1 MSAFPQLRTNPAM
14 DPACVIQGDQWRIG
28 IITDSL
34 LRLEWQEQGEFEDDA
49 TQVVVNRNWGAKPQF
64 TQTVIDGQLVVDTP
78 HLSLT
83 YDMGPFS
90 KEGLSVVAKGV
101 RYSQSNT
108 WNYGEVQRGN
118 LGGTARTLD
127 GADGAV
133 PLGTGV
139 ISRDGWAV
147 MDDSKSNLIV
157 DMPEVRGQKN
167 PFKTWIQPREHGGID
182 IYVFAY
188 GHRYIDAVADY
199 YRLTGET
206 PLLPRF
212 VLGNWWSRYHKYSES
227 EYLSLMDRFDREGL
241 PFTTAVIDMD
251 WHRVD
256 DIDPKYGSGWTGY
269 SWNRKL
275 FPDPPRFLSGL
286 HKRGIKTTLN
296 IHPRDG
302 IRAFEDQYPE
312 VAESMGIDKNSGMPV
327 SFDLTSP
334 KFMQV
339 YFNLHH
345 KLEDE
350 GVDFWWLDWQQGGAC
365 RQKGLDPLWM
375 LNHMHY
381 LDSGRDGRWPL
392 TFSRFAGPGSHRYP
406 VGFSGDTIVTWKSL
420 QFQPYF
426 TATASN
432 IGYGWWSHDIG
443 GHMFGYRDEELQA
456 RWYQLGT
463 FSPITRLHS
472 TASSFNG
479 KEPWNFRT
487 ETRQAMTKAL
497 RLRQELIP
505 YLYTMNWRAHTQ
517 GRPLV
522 EPMYWQSPE
531 NIEAY
536 SVPDEFR
543 FGTELVAAPITSPMD
558 RDAQRAKANVWLPQ
572 GTWFDFFTGRRYEA
586 SEEAGR
592 RFEAWR
598 GLQDV
603 PVFAK
608 AGAIVPLQPLDDENG
623 RINSVDNPR
632 HLRVLV
638 FPGADGSLDM
648 YEDDGIHD
656 DGSVSATTAIRY
668 ESVAEGGKGSRLVIS
683 SPAGSQ
689 ECLPELRDWT
699 LVFRGVEEHNVPKV
713 FIDGVSAQSDS
724 QYDAETLSLS
734 VHVADVPRSAEISL
748 VFADRLGFGE
758 DRCLDDA
765 YQALYDAQIGYRAKD
780 AAAPIIKQYGR
791 NVIPSLYSLDGSKE
805 GADPMNEEDSTDNAR
820 IPDTVIRAMAEHLL
834 RTGE

>member
-1 MSAFPQLRTNPAM
+1 MSAFPQPRTNPAM
-14 DPACVIQGDQWRIG
+14 DPAATIQGDKWRIG
-28 IITDSL
+28 VITDSL
-34 LRLEWQEQGEFEDDA
+34 LRLEWQEQGEFEDNA

-64 TQTVIDGQLVVDTP
+64 TKIVIDGQLVVDTP
-78 HLSLT
+78 HLRLT

-90 KEGLSVVAKGV
+90 KEGLSVVAKGI
-101 RYSQSNT
+101 RYSQANT
-108 WNYGEVQRGN
+108 WNYGDAQYGN

-133 PLGTGV
+133 PLGDGV
-139 ISRDGWAV
+139 LSKNGWAV
-147 MDDSKSNLIV
+147 IDDSKSNLIAEV
-157 DMPEVRGQKN
+157 PEVRGQKN
-167 PFKTWIQPREHGGID
+167 PFKTWIQPRAHGGID

-188 GHRYIDAVADY
+188 GHRYIDAIGDF

-212 VLGNWWSRYHKYSES
+212 TLGNWWSRYHKYSES
-227 EYLSLMDRFDREGL
+227 EYLDLMDRFDRERL

-286 HKRGIKTTLN
+286 HKRGMKVTLN
-296 IHPRDG
+296 VHPRDG
-302 IRAFEDQYPE
+302 IRGYEDQYAE
-312 VAESMGIDKNSGMPV
+312 VATAMGIDPKSDLPV
-327 SFDLTSP
+327 SFDLTSS
-334 KFMQV
+334 KFMQA
-339 YFNLHH
+339 YFKLHH
-345 KLEDE
+345 QLEDE
-350 GVDFWWLDWQQGGAC
+350 GVDFWWLDWQQGGVT

-375 LNHMHY
+375 LNHLHY
-381 LDSGRDGRWPL
+381 LDSARDGRWPL

-443 GHMFGYRDEELQA
+443 GHMFGFRDEQLEA
-456 RWYQLGT
+456 RWYQLGA
-463 FSPITRLHS
+463 FSPINRLHS
-472 TASSFNG
+472 TESPFNG
-479 KEPWNFRT
+479 KEPWNFHPGVR
-487 ETRQAMTKAL
+487 EAMSDAL

-505 YLYTMNWRAHTQ
+505 YLYTMNWRAHAQ

-531 NIEAY
+531 NLEAY
-536 SVPDEFR
+536 SVPNEFR
-543 FGTELVAAPITSPMD
+543 FGTELIAAPITEPMD
-558 RDAQRAKANVWLPQ
+558 DSAQRAKADVWLPQ

-586 SEEAGR
+586 KNAMGR
-592 RFEAWR
+592 KLEAWR
-598 GLQDV
+598 GLQSM

-608 AGAIVPLQPLDDENG
+608 AGAIVPMQALDSDNG

-638 FPGADGSLDM
+638 FPGADGSFDL

-656 DGSVSATTAIRY
+656 DGSVSAVTAIRY
-668 ESVAEGGKGSRLVIS
+668 ESALEGGKGSRLSITR
-683 SPAGSQ
+683 PTGRP
-689 ECLPELRDWT
+689 ECLPESRSWT
-699 LVFRGVEEHNVPKV
+699 FVFRGVKQGNVAAVSVDGAKV
-713 FIDGVSAQSDS
+713 DADCE
-724 QYDAETLSLS
+724 YDERTSSLS
-734 VHVADVPRSAEISL
+734 VRVNEVSQGAKIRVDFARQLAYAAD
-748 VFADRLGFGE
+748 G
-758 DRCLDDA
+758 CLEDA
-765 YQALYDAQIGYRAKD
+765 YQVLYDAQIGYRAKD
-780 AAAPIIKQYGR
+780 TAFPILKQYGKYAL
-791 NVIPSLYSLDGSKE
+791 PSLYSM
-805 GADPMNEEDSTDNAR
+805 GAGKAVSDDTYL
-820 IPDTVIRAMAEHLL
+820 PDAVIRAVAEHLL
-834 RTGE
+834 RVEE

>member
-14 DPACVIQGDQWRIG
+14 DPACVIQGDKWRIG
-28 IITDSL
+28 VITDSL
-34 LRLEWQEQGEFEDDA
+34 LRLEWQEQGEFEDGA

-101 RYSQSNT
+101 RYSQMNT
-108 WNYGEVQRGN
+108 WNYGEDQRGN

-167 PFKTWIQPREHGGID
+167 PFKTWIQPRADGGID
-182 IYVFAY
+182 MYVFAY
-188 GHRYIDAVADY
+188 GHRYIDAIADY
-199 YRLTGET
+199 YKLTGET

-212 VLGNWWSRYHKYSES
+212 TLGNWWSRYHKYSES

-275 FPDPPRFLSGL
+275 FPDPSRFLEGL
-286 HKRGIKTTLN
+286 HKRGMRATLN
-296 IHPRDG
+296 VHPRDG
-302 IRAFEDQYPE
+302 IRGYEDQYPE
-312 VAESMGIDKNSGMPV
+312 IAKAMGIDPKSDLPV

-334 KFMQV
+334 KFMQT

-350 GVDFWWLDWQQGGAC
+350 GVDFWWLDWQQGGVT

-381 LDSGRDGRWPL
+381 LDSGRNGRWPL

-426 TATASN
+426 TSTASN

-463 FSPITRLHS
+463 FSPINRLHS

-487 ETRQAMTKAL
+487 ETRQAMTNAL

-505 YLYTMNWRAHTQ
+505 YLYTMNWRAHTE

-536 SVPDEFR
+536 SVPNEFR
-543 FGTELVAAPITSPMD
+543 FGSELIAAPITSPMD
-558 RDAQRAKANVWLPQ
+558 KDAQRAKANVWLPQ
-572 GTWFDFFTGRRYEA
+572 GTWFDFFNGRRYESGDA
-586 SEEAGR
+586 SGR

-598 GLQDV
+598 GLQDM

-608 AGAIVPLQPLDDENG
+608 AGAIVPLQPLDSENG
-623 RINSVDNPR
+623 RINSVGNPR

-648 YEDDGIHD
+648 YEDDGVHD

-668 ESVAEGGKGSRLVIS
+668 EAAAEDGKGSRLVIAR
-683 SPAGSQ
+683 PNGSQ

-699 LVFRGVEEHNVPKV
+699 FVFRGVEENNVPEV
-713 FIDGVSAQSDS
+713 SIDGVSAQSDS
-724 QYDAETLSLS
+724 EYDAETLSLS
-734 VHVADVPRSAEISL
+734 VHIADVPRNAEISL
-748 VFADRLGFGE
+748 VFAARLGFAE
-758 DRCLDDA
+758 NKCLEDA

-791 NVIPSLYSLDGSKE
+791 NAIASLYSMGGTEE
-805 GADPMNEEDSTDNAR
+805 GENPLNEEDSPENACV
-820 IPDTVIRAMAEHLL
+820 PDSVIHAISEHLL